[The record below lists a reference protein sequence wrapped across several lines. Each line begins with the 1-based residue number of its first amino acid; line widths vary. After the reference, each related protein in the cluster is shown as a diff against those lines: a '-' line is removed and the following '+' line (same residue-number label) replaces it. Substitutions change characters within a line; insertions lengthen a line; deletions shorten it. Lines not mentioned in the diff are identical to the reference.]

1 MRDCYLIQYR
11 EAIRRGEIIA
21 GRELI
26 MELDRLIDDLD
37 DERYIYDTTGAYERM
52 DFMENC
58 IRLTKAPFYNQPMK
72 LMLWQKAFI
81 EVVYSFKIADCQEEH
96 EIRNVLCDGTHRA
109 DHGRAGQ

>member
-37 DERYIYDTTGAYERM
+37 DERYMYDTTGAYERM
-52 DFMENC
+52 DFMEN
-58 IRLTKAPFYNQPMK
+58 A
-72 LMLWQKAFI
+72 
-81 EVVYSFKIADCQEEH
+81 S
-96 EIRNVLCDGTHRA
+96 G
-109 DHGRAGQ
+109 